1 MSSIVNFERAAHLA
15 VANARTLLPEATC
28 PVSLRNSILAVHAV
42 AEQLR
47 VVEAELL
54 AEAKV
59 REAWV
64 GTGARDIAD
73 WLAGATKSSYGNA
86 KRKERLGSAMKKSDA
101 LKAAVEAGTKGA
113 AIAREFGLSVQT
125 VQNIKKAFG
134 LIKPRAA
141 AAS

>member
-1 MSSIVNFERAAHLA
+1 MSSVVTFERTAHLA
-15 VANARTLLPEATC
+15 VANARALLPEATC

-64 GTGARDIAD
+64 GTGARDVAD
-73 WLAGATKSSYGNA
+73 WLAGATKSSYGDA

-101 LKAAVEAGTKGA
+101 LKAAVEAGSVSADTAEQLAATLIEPPEGA
-113 AIAREFGLSVQT
+113 AEIG
-125 VQNIKKAFG
+125 
-134 LIKPRAA
+134 RAHV
-141 AAS
+141 